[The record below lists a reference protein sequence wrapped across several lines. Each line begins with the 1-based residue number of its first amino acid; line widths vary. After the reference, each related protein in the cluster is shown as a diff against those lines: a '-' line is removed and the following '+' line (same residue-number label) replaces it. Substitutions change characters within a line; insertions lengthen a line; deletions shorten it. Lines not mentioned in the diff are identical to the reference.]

1 MILFSRF
8 WDENISV
15 DLEDGSKALWLTYN
29 RQAYIPFFHLL
40 HRERKEYDSK
50 NRKVENIYFLINLF
64 YYEEEVY

>member
-1 MILFSRF
+1 MFVCDFI
-8 WDENISV
+8 
-15 DLEDGSKALWLTYN
+15 
-29 RQAYIPFFHLL
+29 YICIEIFHLL